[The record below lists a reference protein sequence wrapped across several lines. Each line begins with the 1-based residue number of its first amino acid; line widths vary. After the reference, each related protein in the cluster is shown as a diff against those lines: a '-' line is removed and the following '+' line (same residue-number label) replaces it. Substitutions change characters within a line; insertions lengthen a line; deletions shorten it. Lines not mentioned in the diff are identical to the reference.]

1 MPHTKKCG
9 EATKTTQAQCKCP
22 CGGLAHGLQGSE
34 QPKFRYLNSNSDEL
48 ITNTAQAMAIELA
61 VLCTSNYENEIVQ
74 NEEKQSD
81 YLRRQYLMTFI
92 TQHLLCEL
100 LYILYELLNTPQLL
114 LKQVKDNLKQSIN
127 DLVKD
132 ANIQNKVVKRIVR
145 ATLKAIIDKLITLVE
160 GAYATSDSMT
170 QAKYIIATLAILL
183 CPEPENHDEIK
194 KLTDEFTIQANVQ
207 IGIK

>member
-22 CGGLAHGLQGSE
+22 CGGLAHGLQHTG
-34 QPKFRYLNSNSDEL
+34 QTKFSYQNSNSDEF

-114 LKQVKDNLKQSIN
+114 LEQVKDNLKQSIN
-127 DLVKD
+127 NLVKD

-145 ATLKAIIDKLITLVE
+145 ATLKAIIDKLITLLE

-183 CPEPENHDEIK
+183 CPKPETHEEIK
-194 KLTDEFTIQANVQ
+194 KLTDEFTTQANLQ
-207 IGIK
+207 IDTN

>member
-81 YLRRQYLMTFI
+81 YLRRQYLTTFI
-92 TQHLLCEL
+92 TQQLLCEL

-145 ATLKAIIDKLITLVE
+145 ATLKAIIDKLITLLE

-207 IGIK
+207 IDIK

>member
-61 VLCTSNYENEIVQ
+61 ALCTSNYENEIVQ

-145 ATLKAIIDKLITLVE
+145 ATLKAIIDKLITLLE

-207 IGIK
+207 IDIK

>member
-145 ATLKAIIDKLITLVE
+145 ATLKAIIDKLITLLE

>member
-145 ATLKAIIDKLITLVE
+145 ATLKAIIDKLITLLE

-207 IGIK
+207 IDIK

>member
-145 ATLKAIIDKLITLVE
+145 ATLKAIIDKLSTLVE

-170 QAKYIIATLAILL
+170 QAKYIIATLAIRL

>member
-61 VLCTSNYENEIVQ
+61 VLCTSNYEKEIV
-74 NEEKQSD
+74 NNKEKPSEN
-81 YLRRQYLMTFI
+81 LRRQYLLTFT

-100 LYILYELLNTPQLL
+100 LYILYKLLNTPELL
-114 LKQVKDNLKQSIN
+114 LKEVIDKLKQEINNVVKDSHIENKAIKQ
-127 DLVKD
+127 
-132 ANIQNKVVKRIVR
+132 IVH
-145 ATLKAIIDKLITLVE
+145 ATLEVLIDKLIALLKEV
-160 GAYATSDSMT
+160 YKTSDSMT

-207 IGIK
+207 IDIK

>member
-81 YLRRQYLMTFI
+81 YLRRQYLITFI

-145 ATLKAIIDKLITLVE
+145 ATLKAIIDKLITLLE

>member
-1 MPHTKKCG
+1 M
-9 EATKTTQAQCKCP
+9 
-22 CGGLAHGLQGSE
+22 
-34 QPKFRYLNSNSDEL
+34 
-48 ITNTAQAMAIELA
+48 
-61 VLCTSNYENEIVQ
+61 
-74 NEEKQSD
+74 
-81 YLRRQYLMTFI
+81 
-92 TQHLLCEL
+92 
-100 LYILYELLNTPQLL
+100 
-114 LKQVKDNLKQSIN
+114 LKQVKDNLKHSIN

-145 ATLKAIIDKLITLVE
+145 ATLKAIIDKLITLLE

>member
-81 YLRRQYLMTFI
+81 YLRRQYLTTFI

-114 LKQVKDNLKQSIN
+114 LKQVKDNPKQSIN

-145 ATLKAIIDKLITLVE
+145 ATLKAIIDKLITLLE

-207 IGIK
+207 IEIK

>member
-1 MPHTKKCG
+1 MLHTKKCG

-127 DLVKD
+127 DIVKD